1 MVRQKCSGIRRSYLA
16 VELTKADRAVAQPL
30 CWQNSVLQKSSYCRW
45 SRHQVCPQMAL
56 LPLICR
62 WS

>member
-1 MVRQKCSGIRRSYLA
+1 M
-16 VELTKADRAVAQPL
+16 AQPL

-56 LPLICR
+56 LPVELNGMTYQACR
-62 WS
+62 GDFVVRLDGSTCLQL

>member
-1 MVRQKCSGIRRSYLA
+1 M
-16 VELTKADRAVAQPL
+16 ELTKADRAVAQPL